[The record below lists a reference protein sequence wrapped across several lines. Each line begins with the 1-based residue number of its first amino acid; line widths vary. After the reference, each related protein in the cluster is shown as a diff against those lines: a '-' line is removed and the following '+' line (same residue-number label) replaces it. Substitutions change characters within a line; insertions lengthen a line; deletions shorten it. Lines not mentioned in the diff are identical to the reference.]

1 MCVEVV
7 CLHLQNSSLYYNPEI
22 GAYYVLDPVT
32 QQYHL
37 HSIVKMPEKKKEDE
51 VIIELITEEELEE
64 LEKEGEA

>member
-1 MCVEVV
+1 M
-7 CLHLQNSSLYYNPEI
+7 
-22 GAYYVLDPVT
+22 LDPVT

-64 LEKEGEA
+64 LEKEGEAGSRSVWCEGGVFGVSVPLVCN